1 MNQASSS
8 SVASRPSIRLPLIG
22 HPALRVI
29 LAALLFGA
37 ATPASKPLLDHLSV
51 APLAAFLYLGAALGV
66 SPVALRGGVR
76 LPKDT
81 ADLRRLFLA
90 ILLGG
95 VLAPLAILAALD
107 LSAAASISLWL
118 NLEIVATAVVGYLF
132 FRDHLGRYGWLA
144 VVGVFI
150 ASAVLAV
157 GEGLTG
163 VAAGFLVAVGCTL
176 WAFDNHFTSL
186 IGTLDPARTTF
197 WKGLLAGFFNLVV
210 AATIGGTRLEWGAF
224 GLALLVGALC
234 YGVSISLYI
243 SGARAMGASRAQ
255 LVFAGAPYFGLIL
268 SILFLH
274 EPFVPRYIFAIV
286 LFVGSLTLLFRE
298 RHEHMHAHPALRHE
312 HTHRHDD
319 AHHTHSHPDLPPGV
333 EHSHSHEHEP
343 VRHSHPHWPD
353 LHHRHDHPK
362 REN

>member
-1 MNQASSS
+1 MNQASSP
-8 SVASRPSIRLPLIG
+8 SVATGTSVRLSFVS
-22 HPALRVI
+22 HPAFRVV

-37 ATPASKPLLDHLSV
+37 AAPASKPLLEHLSV

-90 ILLGG
+90 VLLGG
-95 VLAPLAILAALD
+95 VLAPLAVLAALD

-144 VVGVFI
+144 VAGVFI
-150 ASAVLAV
+150 ASTILAV

-163 VAAGFLVAVGCTL
+163 VLAGFLVAVGCTL
-176 WAFDNHFTSL
+176 WAFDNQFTSL

-210 AATIGGTRLEWGAF
+210 AATIGGTKLDWGAF

-255 LVFAGAPYFGLIL
+255 LVFAGAPYFGLLL
-268 SILFLH
+268 SIVFLK
-274 EPFVPRYIFAIV
+274 EPFVLRYAFAIA
-286 LFVGSLTLLFRE
+286 LFAGSLVLLFRE
-298 RHEHMHAHPALRHE
+298 RHEHVHSHSALIHE
-312 HTHRHDD
+312 HPHRHDD
-319 AHHTHSHPDLPPGV
+319 GHHTHTHADVPGGVAHSHP
-333 EHSHSHEHEP
+333 HEHEP
-343 VRHSHPHWPD
+343 VTHSHPHWPD

-362 REN
+362 GES

>member
-1 MNQASSS
+1 MNQASSP
-8 SVASRPSIRLPLIG
+8 SVASRASIRLPLIG
-22 HPALRVI
+22 HPALRVVV
-29 LAALLFGA
+29 AAILFGA
-37 ATPASKPLLDHLSV
+37 ATPASKPLLEHLSV
-51 APLAAFLYLGAALGV
+51 APLAAFLYLGAAIGV
-66 SPVALRGGVR
+66 SPVALRRGVR
-76 LPKDT
+76 LPADT

-95 VLAPLAILAALD
+95 VLAPLAVLAALD
-107 LSAAASISLWL
+107 LSKAASISLWL

-144 VVGVFI
+144 VAGVFI
-150 ASAVLAV
+150 ASTILAL

-163 VAAGFLVAVGCTL
+163 VAAGFLVAAGCTL

-186 IGTLDPARTTF
+186 IGTLDPVQTTF

-210 AATIGGTRLEWGAF
+210 AATIGGTKLQWGAF

-234 YGVSISLYI
+234 YGVSIALYI

-255 LVFAGAPYFGLIL
+255 LVFAGAPYFGLFL
-268 SILFLH
+268 SIVFLK
-274 EPFVPRYIFAIV
+274 EPFFPRYVFAIA
-286 LFVGSLTLLFRE
+286 LFVGSLVLLFRE
-298 RHEHMHAHPALRHE
+298 RHVHVHSHSALTHEHMHRHG
-312 HTHRHDD
+312 DG
-319 AHHTHSHPDLPPGV
+319 HHTHTHPDLPAGV

-343 VRHSHPHWPD
+343 VTHSHPHWPD

-362 REN
+362 GES